1 MPRDDMD
8 RHLID
13 RWQRDFPLGE
23 QPYAEIG
30 LALGVSGAEVTA
42 RVQRLLDAG
51 TLARVGA
58 VVRPNTA
65 GASTLAAVAAPPGDI
80 ERVAAL
86 IGEEPGVNHNYER
99 EHVYNLW
106 FVVTAASVAEVQA
119 ALQRIAARTG
129 LAVLD
134 LPLMRAFHIDLG
146 FPLYDSPV
154 EARRGVEAP
163 PAAVPD
169 ARDIA
174 LLRAME
180 QGLPVVERPYAWLA
194 DQLGWT
200 STEVRRRLADM
211 IDAGIVKRLGCVVKH
226 RAVGYEHNAMV
237 VWDVPEAQL
246 DAIGTAFA
254 ATSCV
259 TLCYERPRRMPQ
271 WRYNLFTMIHG
282 RDRAEVER
290 QIAALAQACAP
301 GVAYEIL
308 FSRRCFRQRGARL
321 SAA

>member
-1 MPRDDMD
+1 MPHDDID
-8 RHLID
+8 RRLID

-30 LALGVSGAEVTA
+30 SALGISGAEVMA
-42 RVQRLLDAG
+42 RLRRLLDTG

-65 GASTLAAVAAPPGDI
+65 GASTLAAVAAPSGDI

-86 IGEEPGVNHNYER
+86 IGEEAGVNHNYER
-99 EHVYNLW
+99 EHAYNLW

-134 LPLMRAFHIDLG
+134 LPLLRAFHIDLG
-146 FPLYDSPV
+146 FPLYDSSV
-154 EARRGVEAP
+154 EARREMEMPLAVAP
-163 PAAVPD
+163 GAP
-169 ARDIA
+169 DIA

-180 QGLPVVERPYAWLA
+180 RGLPLVDHPYARLA
-194 DQLGWT
+194 EELGWT
-200 STEVRRRLADM
+200 SVEVRRRLADM
-211 IDAGIVKRLGCVVKH
+211 IAAGIIKRLGCVVKH

-246 DAIGTAFA
+246 DAVGAAFA

-259 TLCYERPRRMPQ
+259 TLCYERPRRMPH

-282 RDRAEVER
+282 RDRTEVEQ
-290 QIAALAQACAP
+290 QIAALAQTHAP
-301 GVAYEIL
+301 GVVYEIL